1 MFGTAFEI
9 GAEGCFELPDGTGPG
24 IDVDESIFEKYSSID
39 GPDYV
44 ESSEVKQ
51 GDMMGN
57 LFKKL
62 LVAVCLG
69 AVAVSAAMAQTFPD
83 RTVRFVVPY
92 PPGGFNDTLARVSAE
107 KLTKMWNQP
116 VVVENKPGGNTTVGN
131 MSVAK
136 APADGYTILITPLP
150 FSALPGLYGANL
162 PYDAL
167 KDFTPL
173 VWAGSTQ
180 NALVVRNELPVNN
193 VKDLLEYARKNPGK
207 LNFGS
212 TGSGSSNHL
221 SMELFM
227 KMTGTKMA
235 HIPYKGSAPAVTA
248 MLGGEIDALFDNV
261 PNVLQHI
268 KAGKLKA
275 IGVSGV
281 QRSVLLPE
289 VPTVAESGV
298 PGYEV
303 NVWFG
308 MQLPAGTPKPIVDK
322 LNRDIV
328 QLLKEPD
335 VVQRFRIQGVEVV
348 ASTPAEFSQLV
359 QKEIVKWTQ
368 LIKDANIRI
377 E

>member
-1 MFGTAFEI
+1 MGTWFKTLLAF
-9 GAEGCFELPDGTGPG
+9 
-24 IDVDESIFEKYSSID
+24 
-39 GPDYV
+39 
-44 ESSEVKQ
+44 
-51 GDMMGN
+51 
-57 LFKKL
+57 
-62 LVAVCLG
+62 VCLG
-69 AVAVSAAMAQTFPD
+69 SMAAAPAAAQTFPD
-83 RTVRFVVPY
+83 HAVRIVVPY

-131 MSVAK
+131 AFVAK
-136 APADGYTILITPLP
+136 SPPDGYTILVTPLP
-150 FSALPGLYGANL
+150 FSALPGLYGATL

-167 KDFTPL
+167 KDFAPL

-180 NALVVRNELPVNN
+180 NALVVRNDLPVNN
-193 VKDLLEYARKNPGK
+193 VKEFIEYAKKNPGK
-207 LNFGS
+207 VNYGS

-227 KMTGTKMA
+227 KMTGTKMQ
-235 HIPYKGSAPAVTA
+235 HIPYKGSAPATLA
-248 MLGGEIDALFDNV
+248 MASGEIDALFDNV
-261 PNVLQHI
+261 PNVLPQI
-268 KAGKLKA
+268 KAGKMKA
-275 IGVSGV
+275 IAVSGL
-281 QRSVLLPE
+281 QRAALLAS

-308 MQLPAGTPKPIVDK
+308 MQLPVGTPKPIVDK
-322 LNRDIV
+322 INRDMV

-335 VVQRFRIQGVEVV
+335 VVARFRDQGVEVV

-359 QKEIVKWTQ
+359 HKEVVKWTQ

>member
-1 MFGTAFEI
+1 
-9 GAEGCFELPDGTGPG
+9 
-24 IDVDESIFEKYSSID
+24 
-39 GPDYV
+39 
-44 ESSEVKQ
+44 
-51 GDMMGN
+51 MGN

-62 LVAVCLG
+62 LASACLY
-69 AVAVSAAMAQTFPD
+69 AVATGAAMAQTFPD
-83 RTVRFVVPY
+83 RMVRFVVPY

-131 MSVAK
+131 VSVAK
-136 APADGYTILITPLP
+136 APADGYTILVTPLP

-261 PNVLQHI
+261 PNLLQQI
-268 KAGKLKA
+268 KAGKMKA

-281 QRSVLLPE
+281 HRSVLLPE
-289 VPTVAESGV
+289 VPTVADSGV

-335 VVQRFRIQGVEVV
+335 VVQRFRNQGVEVV

>member
-1 MFGTAFEI
+1 MQ
-9 GAEGCFELPDGTGPG
+9 LL
-24 IDVDESIFEKYSSID
+24 
-39 GPDYV
+39 
-44 ESSEVKQ
+44 
-51 GDMMGN
+51 N
-57 LFKKL
+57 KL
-62 LVAVCLG
+62 LALVCAGVLAGGAAV
-69 AVAVSAAMAQTFPD
+69 AQTFPD
-83 RTVRFVVPY
+83 RTVKFVVPY
-92 PPGGFNDTLARVSAE
+92 PPGGFNDTLARVSAD

-131 MSVAK
+131 VFVAK

-167 KDFTPL
+167 KDFQPL

-180 NALVVRNELPVNN
+180 NALVVRNDLPVSS
-193 VKDLLEYARKNPGK
+193 VKEFIEYAKKNPGK
-207 LNFGS
+207 VNYGS

-248 MLGGEIDALFDNV
+248 MIGGEIDALFDNV
-261 PNVLQHI
+261 PNVVQHI
-268 KAGKLKA
+268 KAGKMKV
-275 IGVSGV
+275 IGVSGL
-281 QRSVLLPE
+281 QRSALLPE
-289 VPTVAESGV
+289 APTVAESGV
-298 PGYEV
+298 PGFEV

-308 MQLPAGTPKPIVDK
+308 MQLPAGTPKPVVDK

-335 VVQRFRIQGVEVV
+335 VVDRFRKQGVEVV

-359 QKEIVKWTQ
+359 QKEVVKWTQ
-368 LIKDANIRI
+368 LVKDANIRI

>member
-1 MFGTAFEI
+1 
-9 GAEGCFELPDGTGPG
+9 
-24 IDVDESIFEKYSSID
+24 
-39 GPDYV
+39 
-44 ESSEVKQ
+44 
-51 GDMMGN
+51 MGS
-57 LFKKL
+57 LIKRL
-62 LVAVCLG
+62 LALVCVGVGVLAG
-69 AVAVSAAMAQTFPD
+69 SAAVAQTFPD

-107 KLTKMWNQP
+107 KLTRMWNQP

-131 MSVAK
+131 VSVAK

-162 PYDAL
+162 PYDSL

-180 NALVVRNELPVNN
+180 NALVVRNDLPVNN
-193 VKDLLEYARKNPGK
+193 VKELIEYARKNPGK
-207 LNFGS
+207 VNYGS

-227 KMTGTKMA
+227 KMTGTKMQ

-248 MLGGEIDALFDNV
+248 MIGGEIDALFDNV
-261 PNVLQHI
+261 PNVLQQI
-268 KAGKLKA
+268 KGGKMKA
-275 IGVSGV
+275 IGVSGL
-281 QRSVLLPE
+281 QRSVLLPD

-308 MQLPAGTPKPIVDK
+308 MQLPAGTPKTIVDK

-335 VVQRFRIQGVEVV
+335 VVQRFRNQGVEVV
-348 ASTPAEFSQLV
+348 ASSPAEFGKLV
-359 QKEIVKWTQ
+359 NSEVVKWTQ
-368 LIKDANIRI
+368 LVRDANIRI

>member
-1 MFGTAFEI
+1 
-9 GAEGCFELPDGTGPG
+9 
-24 IDVDESIFEKYSSID
+24 
-39 GPDYV
+39 
-44 ESSEVKQ
+44 
-51 GDMMGN
+51 MGN
-57 LFKKL
+57 LLKKL
-62 LVAVCLG
+62 LAVACLG
-69 AVAVSAAMAQTFPD
+69 AVAAGAAMAQTFPD

-107 KLTKMWNQP
+107 KLTKVWNQP
-116 VVVENKPGGNTTVGN
+116 VVVENKPGGNTTIGN
-131 MSVAK
+131 VFVAK
-136 APADGYTILITPLP
+136 SPPDGYTILITPLP

-193 VKDLLEYARKNPGK
+193 VKELLEYARKNPGK
-207 LNFGS
+207 LNYGS

-227 KMTGTKMA
+227 QMTGTKMA

-248 MLGGEIDALFDNV
+248 MLGSEIDALFDNV

-268 KAGKLKA
+268 KAGKMKA

-281 QRSVLLPE
+281 HRSMLLPE

-308 MQLPAGTPKPIVDK
+308 MQLPAGTSKPIVDK

-335 VVQRFRIQGVEVV
+335 VVQRFRILGVEVV